1 MVVPVMTAN
10 PKLWAIFAIVIFVML
25 AVDLGMFR
33 KRTREMSI
41 REALIRSAIWISI
54 AAVFNGFVYLWVGE
68 QAGLEFTAG
77 YLLEEALS
85 VDNLFVF
92 VLIFTAFRV
101 APAYQ
106 HRVLFWGIIGAVVL
120 RGIFIGVGTA
130 LVHRFH
136 WVMIG
141 FGVLLLY
148 TAYKLFRGGDDD
160 EEFNPDKNL
169 AFRAFRRVVRAVPEF
184 HGARFTVVQGG
195 KLFATPLLAVLVLV
209 ETSDVLFALDSIPAV
224 FGVSSNPFVV
234 YTSNIFAILGLRSM
248 YFLLAGV
255 MHKFRFL
262 KTGLAVILAFIGGK
276 MVLEHWVH
284 VSIAISLGFIAL
296 ALAISVIASMM
307 WPPDEPPAST
317 IDGMDSLSKTR
328 GLDMPTARPKS
339 TTPKKKAEGRDKV
352 SEAEKAT
359 EEARDQGKPP

>member
-1 MVVPVMTAN
+1 MAGNRM
-10 PKLWAIFAIVIFVML
+10 LWAIFAAIIVVML
-25 AVDLGMFR
+25 ALDLGLFG
-33 KRTREMSI
+33 KRNREMSI
-41 REALIRSAIWISI
+41 REALIRSGVWISI
-54 AAVFNGFVYLWVGE
+54 AAAFNGGVYLWLGE
-68 QAGLEFTAG
+68 QAGLEFTAA

-101 APAYQ
+101 AAAHQ

-120 RGIFIGVGTA
+120 RGIFIGVGVA
-130 LVHRFH
+130 LVRRFH

-148 TAYKLFRGGDDD
+148 TAYKLFRGGDED
-160 EEFNPDKNL
+160 EEFNPDKNV
-169 AFRAFRRVVRAVPEF
+169 AFRYFRRLVRSVPEF
-184 HGARFTVVQGG
+184 HGSHFFVRKDG
-195 KLFATPLLAVLVLV
+195 KSYATPLLAVLVLV

-276 MVLEHWVH
+276 MVLEAYVH
-284 VSIAISLGFIAL
+284 VSIGLSLGFIAL
-296 ALAISVIASMM
+296 VLAGSIIASLLI
-307 WPPDEPPAST
+307 PSTDEAPAST
-317 IDGMDSLSKTR
+317 ISGADSLSKTR
-328 GLDMPTARPKS
+328 GLDFLPPLSKL
-339 TTPKKKAEGRDKV
+339 PKKNGKPDEKDPDD
-352 SEAEKAT
+352 EAAAKN
-359 EEARDQGKPP
+359 AREQGKSP

>member
-1 MVVPVMTAN
+1 MTGN
-10 PKLWAIFAIVIFVML
+10 PTLWAIFAATIVVML
-25 AVDLGMFR
+25 ALDLGMFR
-33 KRTREMSI
+33 KRAREMSI
-41 REALIRSAIWISI
+41 REALIRSVIWISV
-54 AAVFNGFVYLWVGE
+54 AAAFNGGVYLLVGE

-101 APAYQ
+101 SAVHQ

-120 RGIFIGVGTA
+120 RGVFIGVGTA

-141 FGVLLLY
+141 FGLLLLY
-148 TAYKLFRGGDDD
+148 TAYKLFRGGDED
-160 EEFNPDKNL
+160 EEFNPDKNP
-169 AFRAFRRVVRAVPEF
+169 AFRAFRRVVRAVPDF
-184 HGARFTVVQGG
+184 HGARFTVVKDG
-195 KLFATPLLAVLVLV
+195 KRFATPLLAVLVLV
-209 ETSDVLFALDSIPAV
+209 ETSDVLFGMDSIPAV
-224 FGVSSNPFVV
+224 FGVSNNPFVV

-276 MVLEHWVH
+276 MVFEHWVE
-284 VSIAISLGFIAL
+284 VSIGLSLGFIAVVL
-296 ALAISVIASMM
+296 AVTIIASMM
-307 WPPDEPPAST
+307 WRSEDDAPAST
-317 IDGMDSLSKTR
+317 LGGVESLSKTR
-328 GLDMPTARPKS
+328 GLGMPPK
-339 TTPKKKAEGRDKV
+339 PQ
-352 SEAEKAT
+352 
-359 EEARDQGKPP
+359 DQGKTL

>member
-1 MVVPVMTAN
+1 MTGS
-10 PKLWAIFAIVIFVML
+10 PTLWAIFAGVIVVML
-25 AVDLGMFR
+25 AADLGIFR
-33 KRTREMSI
+33 KRVREISI
-41 REALIRSAIWISI
+41 REALVRSAIWISV
-54 AAVFNGFVYLWVGE
+54 AALFNGAVYLWVGE

-101 APAYQ
+101 APAHQ

-120 RGIFIGVGTA
+120 RGVFIGVGVA

-136 WVMIG
+136 WVMIF
-141 FGVLLLY
+141 FGLLLLY
-148 TAYKLFRGGDDD
+148 TAYKLFKGGDDD
-160 EEFNPDKNL
+160 EEFNPDKNV
-169 AFRAFRRVVRAVPEF
+169 AFRAFRRVVPAVPEF
-184 HGARFTVVQGG
+184 HGSKFFVRKDG
-195 KLFATPLLAVLVLV
+195 KSYATPLLAVLVLV

-224 FGVSSNPFVV
+224 FGVSNNPFVV

-276 MVLEHWVH
+276 MVLEHYVH
-284 VSIAISLGFIAL
+284 VSIGLSLGFIAVVL
-296 ALAISVIASMM
+296 VASIVASIVL
-307 WPPDEPPAST
+307 PPSEEAPAST
-317 IDGMDSLSKTR
+317 IEGAESLSKTR
-328 GLDMPTARPKS
+328 GLDFSTARPQAA
-339 TTPKKKAEGRDKV
+339 PKKKNGIL
-352 SEAEKAT
+352 
-359 EEARDQGKPP
+359 